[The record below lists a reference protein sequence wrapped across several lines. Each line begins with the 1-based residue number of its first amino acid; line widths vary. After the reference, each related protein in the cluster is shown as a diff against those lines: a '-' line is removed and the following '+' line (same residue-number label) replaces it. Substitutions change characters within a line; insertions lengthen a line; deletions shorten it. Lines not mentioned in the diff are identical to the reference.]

1 MKKCPYC
8 AEEIRDEA
16 IKCRYC
22 KEMLIKNEEDSP
34 ISKEVASEG
43 ADEEGHGEV
52 KEEAAGKPLDQKDQK
67 DETYGKVLEK
77 SNKGACQDS
86 KKEEP
91 KGVSD
96 DRKPGEPRESLTE
109 RIMTKIVLL
118 VFGLFLI
125 GFGISLAFAKA
136 GIIFVIVYL
145 VSGGLYLYFAW
156 YVHKH
161 QLGRMDILNYLFGRW
176 YKG

>member
-1 MKKCPYC
+1 MKKCPFC
-8 AEEIRDEA
+8 AEMIQDEA

-22 KEMLIKNEEDSP
+22 GEMLNKDAEENKSMKNVNKSSEDISEKFSPNEESAVKNSS
-34 ISKEVASEG
+34 SKEDAVKKFSEDSSNSG
-43 ADEEGHGEV
+43 DLSNQTCEKVSE
-52 KEEAAGKPLDQKDQK
+52 KE
-67 DETYGKVLEK
+67 
-77 SNKGACQDS
+77 
-86 KKEEP
+86 
-91 KGVSD
+91 
-96 DRKPGEPRESLTE
+96 RKPGEPRESLTE
-109 RIMTKIVLL
+109 RIMTKVVLL

-125 GFGISLAFAKA
+125 AFGVSLAFAKA

-145 VSGGLYLYFAW
+145 ISGALYLYFAW